1 MEVFHHSNQ
10 ANPVHASGGRR
21 VILCVDAMRIAL
33 ALLAALPLL
42 GGEQVVLRNGF
53 RLAAERHEVS
63 GDTVR
68 LYTATGVIEIA
79 RSQVAEFEEDG
90 AAPAAAEQPPAP
102 VPAATAPPPTQ
113 DPKVLLDRA
122 AEKYGV
128 SAALLH
134 SVARAESAYRV
145 DAISPKGAIGVMQ
158 LMPATASELG
168 ANPHDVAQNVDAGA
182 RYLRNLLE
190 QFDGSAHKAL
200 SAYNAGPHAVKKY
213 NGVPPYTETVHY
225 IDRVLGS
232 YHRLSAASAAPAVS
246 K

>member
-1 MEVFHHSNQ
+1 
-10 ANPVHASGGRR
+10 
-21 VILCVDAMRIAL
+21 MRIAL
-33 ALLAALPLL
+33 VLLAALPVL

-53 RLAAERHEVS
+53 RLAAERHEVA

-68 LYTATGVIEIA
+68 LYTATGVIEMA
-79 RSQVAEFEEDG
+79 RVQVAEIERDDT
-90 AAPAAAEQPPAP
+90 APAAPQPAQPASLP
-102 VPAATAPPPTQ
+102 PQPESPAPPTQ

-122 AEKYGV
+122 ADKYGV
-128 SAALLH
+128 PAALLH

-168 ANPHDVAQNVDAGA
+168 ANPHDVAQNIDAGA
-182 RYLRNLLE
+182 RYLRDLLE

-213 NGVPPYTETVHY
+213 NGVPPYAETVHY
-225 IDRVLGS
+225 IDRVLS
-232 YHRLSAASAAPAVS
+232 TYQRLSAAAAPATS